1 MRVTRIDAFDMNFEE
16 CSVARKYKLAGT
28 SGMGEKRIYVGHD
41 EALLDE
47 FFELDNI
54 ESFILLKKDL
64 QKYLVEARDEF
75 HNPTQN
81 YKNDLSAFYEENVV
95 NTNAIS
101 SEVIQLH
108 FEKKYD
114 SQNRYYLNFVKDGF
128 SAKNWNYLRNIAL
141 PRVTKLNFV
150 KVRNVDNNKLYIYIK
165 PSFYIDE
172 REVEERIVVEDLLA
186 GNRQAAENRRRGQVQ
201 WRLSLLDIMPQCI
214 ITKVTEDRILEACHI
229 KPHSVSIREGRNE
242 ELTDVNNG
250 LIMTPTYHKLFDMG
264 FISFND
270 NGTILISPFLSN
282 MNKQRLNLVDNRQY
296 RIPRECSEYLAYHR
310 ANVYNQ
316 IPDLNI

>member
-16 CSVARKYKLAGT
+16 CAVARKYKLST

-47 FFELDNI
+47 FFDLENI

-64 QKYLVEARDEF
+64 QKYLVEAREEF
-75 HNPTQN
+75 ENPVQE
-81 YKNDLSAFYEENVV
+81 YAQDISQYYEENVT
-95 NTNAIS
+95 NTNAI
-101 SEVIQLH
+101 VDDIINIH
-108 FEKKYD
+108 FTKKYD
-114 SQNRYYLNFVKDGF
+114 SQHRYYLNFRDRD
-128 SAKNWNYLRNIAL
+128 SSSNWDYLRNIAL

-165 PSFYIDE
+165 PSFFMDE
-172 REVEERIVVEDLLA
+172 REIEERVDVEDLLA
-186 GNRQAAENRRRGQVQ
+186 GNRQAVENRRRGQAQ
-201 WRLSLLDIMPQCI
+201 WRRELLDIMPACV

-229 KPHSVSIREGRNE
+229 KPHSVSLSEGHNE
-242 ELTDVNNG
+242 ELVDKNNG

-282 MNKQRLNLVDNRQY
+282 MNKQRLGLEDNHQY
-296 RIPRECSEYLAYHR
+296 RIPRECSQYLAYHR

-316 IPDLNI
+316 IPDLQL